1 MNLERDAN
9 LIVSIL
15 ADIPSEGSGI
25 SEDEDEESPIQ
36 IPIVVAA
43 EIDDDEDP
51 EFDMPLSDIQR
62 SANPSDI
69 VDVPAQEAV
78 SNEVS
83 SGVQS
88 LLMKTSVP
96 GKVSSSRRTRDLVV
110 EPADTSSIR
119 NLDNIAEPK
128 WRHRVRAASPPE
140 QFNTDTSLPTHIS
153 QLQDPTPAT
162 LFKLFWP
169 KFVGAFSLSNKF
181 VCQQEGR
188 HLHSN

>member
-1 MNLERDAN
+1 M
-9 LIVSIL
+9 SIL
-15 ADIPSEGSGI
+15 ADIPSEGSSI

-69 VDVPAQEAV
+69 IDVPAQEEV

-88 LLMKTSVP
+88 LLMKTTVP
-96 GKVSSSRRTRDLVV
+96 GKVSSSRRTRDLVF

-119 NLDNIAEPK
+119 NLDNI
-128 WRHRVRAASPPE
+128 
-140 QFNTDTSLPTHIS
+140 
-153 QLQDPTPAT
+153 
-162 LFKLFWP
+162 
-169 KFVGAFSLSNKF
+169 
-181 VCQQEGR
+181 
-188 HLHSN
+188 